1 MKALVAVLVGLA
13 VAVSAHVAAA
23 YVVVVAT
30 AVPITSAATTD
41 RTQLGN
47 AVQSAIRDVLD
58 HAIGFTPTVVTLQNA
73 KVVGDRLYL
82 LLFIADED
90 GESTIEA
97 LSGGGASQPGQQ
109 RFTRSQRGRAHPDE
123 HARATDFDDGPPPLR
138 DGCTSPRWV
147 IGVQPMAWRPA
158 TSALVICATCRPW
171 KRAIL
176 SSFAETGRLL
186 PSALARV
193 EAP

>member
-30 AVPITSAATTD
+30 AVPITSAATAD

-90 GESTIEA
+90 GESTIDT
-97 LSGGGASQPGQQ
+97 LSGGGASQSKPGNQGSSDSPAPSEGVPILMNTPGQPIS
-109 RFTRSQRGRAHPDE
+109 TMVH
-123 HARATDFDDGPPPLR
+123 
-138 DGCTSPRWV
+138 
-147 IGVQPMAWRPA
+147 
-158 TSALVICATCRPW
+158 
-171 KRAIL
+171 
-176 SSFAETGRLL
+176 RL
-186 PSALARV
+186 
-193 EAP
+193 